1 MTTLLKQVRQVPS
14 GIILPLDEVRHRVV
28 IDAIDKCG
36 GNYLL
41 AAKMLGIG
49 KTTIYRW
56 SVSTPTS
63 LPRIRQQHYRPLH
76 RAEMGM
82 GERPRRVT
90 YCNQRTR
97 AFHPPRP
104 VGGGAHEQW

>member
-14 GIILPLDEVRHRVV
+14 GIILPLEEVRHRAV

-56 SVSTPTS
+56 VRIYGHELPKDQASALQAATGRGWDGSNAPARDPSQPENQSVRPTP
-63 LPRIRQQHYRPLH
+63 P
-76 RAEMGM
+76 G
-82 GERPRRVT
+82 RR
-90 YCNQRTR
+90 RS
-97 AFHPPRP
+97 A
-104 VGGGAHEQW
+104 

>member
-56 SVSTPTS
+56 V
-63 LPRIRQQHYRPLH
+63 RIY
-76 RAEMGM
+76 
-82 GERPRRVT
+82 
-90 YCNQRTR
+90 
-97 AFHPPRP
+97 
-104 VGGGAHEQW
+104 AHEPPKDQAAALQAATPGGDGNGSKAPARDLLQPENQSVRPTPPGRRRSA

>member
-14 GIILPLDEVRHRVV
+14 GIILPLDEVRHRAV

-49 KTTIYRW
+49 RTTIYRW
-56 SVSTPTS
+56 VRIYGHDPPKDQAAALQAATPGGDGNGSKAPACDPLQPENQSVRPTP
-63 LPRIRQQHYRPLH
+63 L
-76 RAEMGM
+76 G
-82 GERPRRVT
+82 RR
-90 YCNQRTR
+90 RS
-97 AFHPPRP
+97 A
-104 VGGGAHEQW
+104 

>member
-1 MTTLLKQVRQVPS
+1 MTTLLKQERQVPS
-14 GIILPLDEVRHRVV
+14 GFILPLDEVMHRVV

-56 SVSTPTS
+56 VRIYCHEPPKDRATALQAATPSGDGDGSKAPARDPLQPENQSVRPTP
-63 LPRIRQQHYRPLH
+63 P
-76 RAEMGM
+76 G
-82 GERPRRVT
+82 RR
-90 YCNQRTR
+90 RS
-97 AFHPPRP
+97 A
-104 VGGGAHEQW
+104 